1 MAEKE
6 IKERKEKKVDYQK
19 PKLKK
24 EGGLKDITAGRTG
37 GPIN

>member
-1 MAEKE
+1 VA
-6 IKERKEKKVDYQK
+6 KEKTKGKKETYEK

-37 GPIN
+37 QM